1 MVKNPTANAGDP
13 GSIPGSA
20 RSPGE
25 GNGYPPQY
33 SCLENSMNRGAWQAA
48 VMGSQESDTTDFHF
62 LFFIFQKC
70 SKTFIYALSSLN
82 HVNIYLPHTYSSLII
97 QHELGSLRALI
108 YAVFPGLPAQD
119 VATRDPVT
127 RSDEARGPFL
137 FCFHRV
143 VQSASSVTS

>member
-1 MVKNPTANAGDP
+1 MATHSVFL
-13 GSIPGSA
+13 
-20 RSPGE
+20 PGE
-25 GNGYPPQY
+25 FHEQRSLAGYSSWGY
-33 SCLENSMNRGAWQAA
+33 N
-48 VMGSQESDTTDFHF
+48 ESDTTDFHF